1 MIIDLVFIALL
12 VLALIQGYRRGLIVA
27 IFSLVSIIV
36 GLAAAIKL
44 SSVVANHLGT
54 AVKISDRWLPI
65 ISFAI
70 VFIVVVLLVRLGAKA
85 IQRVTETIFL
95 GWVNKLG
102 GIILYVAL
110 YTTVLSVL
118 IFYANQIKLIRPG
131 TLQASVTYP
140 FIRPWGPKAI
150 DGLASLLPFFKD
162 MFIEL
167 EQFFQGIS
175 DKMPGK

>member
-12 VLALIQGYRRGLIVA
+12 VLALVQGYRRGLIVA

-54 AVKISDRWLPI
+54 AVKISDKWLPV

-70 VFIVVVLLVRLGAKA
+70 VFIIVVILVRLGAKA
-85 IQRVTETIFL
+85 IQRLTETLLL
-95 GWVNKLG
+95 GWANKLG

-110 YTTVLSVL
+110 YTTVFSVV
-118 IFYANQIKLIRPG
+118 IFYADQINLIRAA

-150 DGLASLLPFFKD
+150 DGLAAILPFFKD
-162 MFIEL
+162 MFREL

-175 DKMPGK
+175 EKMPAK